1 MQGTKIVSNLIMLI
15 ALALSNQVFAETL
28 VKARSPEKAYAKGNA
43 EKGQQIASQVCA
55 GCHNADGNSTIP
67 ANPVLAG
74 QHAEYI
80 TKQLMNFKARDNK
93 PAERKSAVMAAMVV
107 PLSLDDMKNLGAYYT
122 LQSPKPGAAKNKTL
136 AEQGERIYRGGN
148 IDSGVPACASCH
160 SPNGVGIPP
169 LYPRLAGQHA
179 EYTATQLRAF
189 RTEQRA
195 NDLNNMMRGIVT
207 RMSEKEIQAV
217 AEFISGLR

>member
-1 MQGTKIVSNLIMLI
+1 MHCMKVVSNLAMLI
-15 ALALSNQVFAETL
+15 ALALANQVFAETSA
-28 VKARSPEKAYAKGNA
+28 KIGYPENAFAKGNA

-67 ANPVLAG
+67 ANPILAG

-80 TKQLMNFKARDNK
+80 TKQLIDYKARDNM
-93 PAERKSAVMAAMVV
+93 PAERNSPVMAAMVA
-107 PLSLDDMKNLGAYYT
+107 PLSPDDMKNLGAYYT
-122 LQSPKPGAAKNKTL
+122 SQNPKPGVAKDKKL
-136 AEQGERIYRGGN
+136 AEQGEKIYRGGN
-148 IDSGVPACASCH
+148 IESGVPACAGCH

-169 LYPRLAGQHA
+169 FYPRLAGQHA
-179 EYTATQLRAF
+179 EYTVAQLRAF

-195 NDLNNMMRGIVT
+195 NDVNSVMRGIVT

>member
-1 MQGTKIVSNLIMLI
+1 MHCMKVVSNLAMLI
-15 ALALSNQVFAETL
+15 ALALANQVFAETSA
-28 VKARSPEKAYAKGNA
+28 KIGSPENAFAKGNA

-55 GCHNADGNSTIP
+55 VCHNADGNSTIP
-67 ANPVLAG
+67 ANPILAG

-80 TKQLMNFKARDNK
+80 TKQLINYKARDNM
-93 PAERKSAVMAAMVV
+93 PAERNSPVMAAMVA
-107 PLSLDDMKNLGAYYT
+107 PLSPDDMKNLGAYYT
-122 LQSPKPGAAKNKTL
+122 SQNPKPGVAKDKKL
-136 AEQGERIYRGGN
+136 AEQGEKIYRGGN
-148 IDSGVPACASCH
+148 IESGVPACAGCH

-169 LYPRLAGQHA
+169 FYPRLAGQHA
-179 EYTATQLRAF
+179 EYTVAQLRAF

-195 NDLNNMMRGIVT
+195 NDVNSVMRGIVT

>member
-1 MQGTKIVSNLIMLI
+1 MHCMKVVSNLAMLI
-15 ALALSNQVFAETL
+15 ALALANQVFAETSA
-28 VKARSPEKAYAKGNA
+28 KIGSPENAFAKGNA

-55 GCHNADGNSTIP
+55 VCHNADGNSTIP
-67 ANPVLAG
+67 ANPILAG

-80 TKQLMNFKARDNK
+80 TKQLINFKARDNM
-93 PAERKSAVMAAMVV
+93 PAERNSPVMAAMVA
-107 PLSLDDMKNLGAYYT
+107 PLSPDDMKNLGAYYNS
-122 LQSPKPGAAKNKTL
+122 QNPKPGVAKDKKL
-136 AEQGERIYRGGN
+136 AEQGEKIYRGGN
-148 IDSGVPACASCH
+148 IESGVPACAGCH

-169 LYPRLAGQHA
+169 FYPRLAGQHA
-179 EYTATQLRAF
+179 EYTVAQLRAF

-195 NDLNNMMRGIVT
+195 NDVNSVMRGIVT